1 MSRILKSVHR
11 SMKDLHGIGL
21 IGDITMREFDARC
34 LPPVPDYTGAQVAKI
49 RRKTRA
55 SQAVFGA
62 VLNVGK
68 STVAAWEQ
76 GTKKPSGAAARLLE
90 IVDRKGLDALT

>member
-11 SMKDLHGIGL
+11 SMKDLHDIGL
-21 IGDITMREFDARC
+21 IGEVTMRDFDARC
-34 LPPVPDYTGAQVAKI
+34 LPPVPDYTSSEVAKI
-49 RRKTRA
+49 RRKSKA

-62 VLNVGK
+62 FLNVGK